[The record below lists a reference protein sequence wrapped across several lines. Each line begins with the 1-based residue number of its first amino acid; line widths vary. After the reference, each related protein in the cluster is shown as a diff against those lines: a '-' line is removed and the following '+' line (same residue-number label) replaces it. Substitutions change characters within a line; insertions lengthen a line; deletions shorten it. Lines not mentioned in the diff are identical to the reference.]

1 MISLIQ
7 NFNEKTANQLESDK
21 ILISLSIN
29 GESVSLYNT
38 NQEFVVTLSYKEK
51 LFKELKDKENV
62 TIEKGNG
69 FLSKIDPNE
78 NYIVIR
84 YSQEKKLKD
93 VLNDVEQLYMR
104 AVGK

>member
-7 NFNEKTANQLESDK
+7 NFNDKTANQLESDK

-29 GESVSLYNT
+29 GESICLYNT
-38 NQEFVVTLSYKEK
+38 NQEFVVTLTYKEK

-69 FLSKIDPNE
+69 FLAKMDLNE
-78 NYIVIR
+78 SYIVIR
-84 YSQEKKLKD
+84 YPQDKKFKD
-93 VLNDVEQLYMR
+93 VLDNIEQMYIK
-104 AVGK
+104 AIGK

>member
-7 NFNEKTANQLESDK
+7 NFNDKTANQLESDK

-29 GESVSLYNT
+29 GESISLYNT

>member
-7 NFNEKTANQLESDK
+7 NFNDKTANQLESDK

-29 GESVSLYNT
+29 GESISLYNT

-93 VLNDVEQLYMR
+93 VLNDIEQLYMR

>member
-29 GESVSLYNT
+29 GESISLYNT

-93 VLNDVEQLYMR
+93 VLDDIEQLYMKTLR
-104 AVGK
+104 K

>member
-7 NFNEKTANQLESDK
+7 NFNDKTANQLESDK
-21 ILISLSIN
+21 ILISLNLN
-29 GESVSLYNT
+29 GQTMSLYNT
-38 NQEFVVTLSYKEK
+38 TQEFVASLSYTEK
-51 LFKELKDKENV
+51 VFKELEGKENV

-69 FLSKIDPNE
+69 FLAKIDPNE

-84 YSQEKKLKD
+84 YPQEKKLKD